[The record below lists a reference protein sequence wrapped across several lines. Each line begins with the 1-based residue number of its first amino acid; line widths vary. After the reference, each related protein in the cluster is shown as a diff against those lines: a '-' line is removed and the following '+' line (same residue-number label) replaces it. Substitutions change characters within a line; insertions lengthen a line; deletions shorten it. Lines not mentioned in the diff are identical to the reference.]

1 MLADFI
7 FKILSFL
14 RAFSLSLPLSS
25 TNDMKI
31 RDRIDVLYD
40 AYYNELV
47 LWADTIL
54 NDMGTAEDLV
64 QDLFVALWEKG
75 IDDRLDEKGM
85 RSYLYS
91 SVRNNALR
99 LLKGRP
105 NVVNLPDVPEAME
118 VWEESDTARAEL
130 IERVMSEM
138 EKLPPRGR
146 EIIEC
151 VHLKNMKYAEV
162 AQALGISIATVKTT
176 LVRSLKALRAAF
188 PDTSLLLCLF
198 ACKRARA
205 SFKKN

>member
-1 MLADFI
+1 
-7 FKILSFL
+7 
-14 RAFSLSLPLSS
+14 
-25 TNDMKI
+25 MKI

-40 AYYNELV
+40 TYYNELV

-130 IERVMSEM
+130 IERVMAEM

-146 EIIEC
+146 EVIEC

-162 AQALGISIATVKTT
+162 AQALGISIATVKTI
-176 LVRSLKALRAAF
+176 LVRSLKTLRAAL
-188 PDTSLLLCLF
+188 PDSSLLLCFF